1 MARLTYIDSTN
12 RETDRSIQNERGAAW
27 LKEAAKTKSVTLSPR
42 FERSWRQGL
51 FSRVCATASLI
62 TQGIN
67 SAGATINDML
77 RPLSQS
83 GDARLEGLIKL
94 CLNLVF
100 IAILV
105 RFIATRR

>member
-1 MARLTYIDSTN
+1 
-12 RETDRSIQNERGAAW
+12 
-27 LKEAAKTKSVTLSPR
+27 VTQLPR
-42 FERSWRQGL
+42 FEKSWRRGL

-83 GDARLEGLIKL
+83 GDAKLEGLIKL
-94 CLNLVF
+94 CLNLIF
-100 IAILV
+100 IAILA
-105 RFIATRR
+105 RFFIRR

>member
-1 MARLTYIDSTN
+1 MNNPWI
-12 RETDRSIQNERGAAW
+12 W
-27 LKEAAKTKSVTLSPR
+27 R
-42 FERSWRQGL
+42 FAIIL
-51 FSRVCATASLI
+51 FAIVLVPTVIVPATASLI
-62 TQGIN
+62 VQGIN

-94 CLNLVF
+94 CLNLIF

-105 RFIATRR
+105 RFFVTRR

>member
-1 MARLTYIDSTN
+1 MSQPTEADNEQSMDLAFCHYIFAIVLVPTVV
-12 RETDRSIQNERGAAW
+12 IPGA
-27 LKEAAKTKSVTLSPR
+27 
-42 FERSWRQGL
+42 
-51 FSRVCATASLI
+51 ASLI

-94 CLNLVF
+94 CLNLIF

-105 RFIATRR
+105 RFFRSQINLNLILITMSY

>member
-1 MARLTYIDSTN
+1 MNNPWIWRFAIILFAIVLVPTVVIP
-12 RETDRSIQNERGAAW
+12 GA
-27 LKEAAKTKSVTLSPR
+27 
-42 FERSWRQGL
+42 
-51 FSRVCATASLI
+51 ASLI

-67 SAGATINDML
+67 SAGSTINDML

-94 CLNLVF
+94 CLNLIF
-100 IAILV
+100 IAILL